1 MNELVTLWRTEATT
15 LERNGYGEA
24 ARVLERCATDVES
37 YQPTETVVP
46 LAAATRHCQYTYQHL
61 WRLVRD
67 GRLTNYG
74 TPKRIRVRL
83 SELPRK
89 AGLR

>member
-1 MNELVTLWRTEATT
+1 MNELVTQWRTEATT

-24 ARVLERCATDVES
+24 ARVLERCATDVEL
-37 YQPTETVVP
+37 YQPVEAAVP
-46 LAAATRHCQYTYQHL
+46 LAVAKAQCRYTYQHL

-89 AGLR
+89 PGLR